1 MANKSNKKTAA
12 AATATPQTPSQVKQ
26 HILAL
31 KEEQKGLEAI
41 NSAKFKTS
49 GSYPG
54 LDYKGNLKNEKD
66 NNVIHKLLA
75 TLKLHVDAYNAV
87 GDQLVAA
94 GVYASGSYP
103 TLSYGDDN
111 ASDIWDDGMLQLN
124 KNRHQ
129 DRYNQLQKL
138 IDKGEKY
145 LSETD
150 LIQDWMAE
158 VDTAGITVPAQIAAS
173 K

>member
-1 MANKSNKKTAA
+1 MAKPTKKAA

-26 HILAL
+26 SIIAL
-31 KEEQKGLEAI
+31 KAEQKTLESI

-49 GSYPG
+49 GTYPG
-54 LDYKGNLKNEKD
+54 LDYKGTLKNEKD

-75 TLKLHVDAYNAV
+75 TLKLHIDSYNAV

-94 GVYASGSYP
+94 GVYASGSYS
-103 TLSYGDDN
+103 TLSYDDDN
-111 ASDIWDDGMLQLN
+111 AQDIVDDCMLQLS

-158 VDTAGITVPAQIAAS
+158 VDSAGVTLPAQIGTGN